1 MKYLLTMVVVALL
14 SGCATWGGVKQD
26 AKDGAE
32 WTKEKV
38 NEGAT
43 YVKEK
48 TEQLAIEGFLMP
60 SVFRCRRSLEFF

>member
-1 MKYLLTMVVVALL
+1 MKYLLTAIMVAFL

-26 AKDGAE
+26 AKDSAE

-38 NEGAT
+38 NQGAT

-48 TEQLAIEGFLMP
+48 TE
-60 SVFRCRRSLEFF
+60 

>member
-14 SGCATWGGVKQD
+14 SGCATWGDVKQD

-48 TEQLAIEGFLMP
+48 TE
-60 SVFRCRRSLEFF
+60 